1 MRVIGIVA
9 KFCNELGNGGTRSQ
23 FCSKRAHLAPVSE
36 YFVEKCE
43 GVVQLVGTRIDQLGT
58 LDAGNRL
65 GTGAQSPVSQAHA
78 GARYANVHRRLGNRP
93 LCVHAYNM
101 PKRFR
106 CSGAANALRRR
117 SWGHDTFTCLLLM
130 KLVLFPYMLSMINFI
145 YKRDS
150 LGFPKNHHILSR
162 FYRISAY
169 ARCR

>member
-65 GTGAQSPVSQAHA
+65 GTGAQGPVSQAHA

-101 PKRFR
+101 PRRFR
-106 CSGAANALRRR
+106 CSGAADALRRR
-117 SWGHDTFTCLLLM
+117 SWGHDTFTCLPLM
-130 KLVLFPYMLSMINFI
+130 KLVLFPYMLSLVNFLH
-145 YKRDS
+145 KSDS
-150 LGFPKNHHILSR
+150 SRLPKNHHILSR